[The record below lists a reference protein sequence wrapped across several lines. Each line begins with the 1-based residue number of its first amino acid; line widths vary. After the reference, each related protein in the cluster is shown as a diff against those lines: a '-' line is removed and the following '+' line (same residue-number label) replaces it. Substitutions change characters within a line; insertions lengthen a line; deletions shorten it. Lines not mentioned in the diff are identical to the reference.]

1 MNLWILALV
10 NAIRKLFFN
19 FILLILGMEHTEL
32 IKMKIIYLD
41 NHHYICGIFVLAH
54 SYIQLTSV
62 FVGSK
67 NESFK

>member
-32 IKMKIIYLD
+32 IKMKINLL
-41 NHHYICGIFVLAH
+41 G
-54 SYIQLTSV
+54 
-62 FVGSK
+62 
-67 NESFK
+67 